1 MSWLSFIIGFA
12 LGLIFAGIGLI
23 ILIQWQD
30 KNYHMI
36 KKQEK

>member
-1 MSWLSFIIGFA
+1 MSWLSFIIGCAF
-12 LGLIFAGIGLI
+12 GLI
-23 ILIQWQD
+23 IAGGGLIIAIKWQD